1 MLLFKTKISN
11 IFHIITEYYKNKG
24 IYLWNFYSIGK
35 LRLHNLK
42 SHSLRFTNTLMFILT
57 IVVSITIEWDKLL
70 EFVQ

>member
-1 MLLFKTKISN
+1 MELLQ
-11 IFHIITEYYKNKG
+11 Y
-24 IYLWNFYSIGK
+24 K

-57 IVVSITIEWDKLL
+57 IVVSITNEWDKLL